1 MERWPKIRIATV
13 AIGAALFAAACT
25 AAPSE
30 SAEGGGTSSPAL
42 STPAPTPTPVS
53 SISSGRILFTIESG
67 EQGTSVP
74 SYIDPNGVHQVVM
87 PEDGTFAHAVWGPG
101 DMIVFDS
108 EQAGPRHLFSMSIYG
123 GGVTQVTRGPKNQS
137 NADMFPHGTRTVFES
152 WDSQHDLGFFT
163 VDVDAGGVPQP
174 LLTLPDVST
183 TTSGSVGLTEAAYS
197 PDGRWIAFTRLSGS
211 DRSVSAIFVART
223 DGSDIRRL
231 TQDALVASYPRWSPD
246 GTTILFQ
253 QNIDEQGS
261 PLWTVPFAGGKPR
274 RLTTDQGSDGWAA
287 EGDWSPDGR
296 QIVFKYYETG
306 WDHNELRIVD
316 ADGTAEETIWVSDPA
331 HTAETPDWGP

>member
-1 MERWPKIRIATV
+1 MERWLKIRIATA

-30 SAEGGGTSSPAL
+30 SAEDGGTSSPAL
-42 STPAPTPTPVS
+42 SGATPTPTPVS
-53 SISSGRILFTIESG
+53 SISSGRILFAIESE

-74 SYIDPNGVHQVVM
+74 SYIDPTGVHQIVM
-87 PEDGTFAHAVWGPG
+87 PEDGTFAHAVWGPH
-101 DMIVFDS
+101 DLIVFDS
-108 EQAGPRHLFSMSIYG
+108 EKAGPRHLFRMSIYG
-123 GGVTQVTRGPKNQS
+123 GSVTQVTSGPENQS
-137 NADMFPHGTRTVFES
+137 NADMFPHGTRVAFES
-152 WDSQHDLGFFT
+152 WNSQHDLGFST
-163 VDVDAGGVPQP
+163 VDVAAGGVPQP
-174 LLTLPDVST
+174 LLTVPDAGR

-246 GTTILFQ
+246 GATILFQ
-253 QNIDEQGS
+253 QNLDEQGS
-261 PLWTVPFAGGKPR
+261 PLWTVPFEGGKPR
-274 RLTTDQGSDGWAA
+274 RLTTDHGSDAWAS

-316 ADGTAEETIWVSDPA
+316 ADGTGEQTIWVSGA
-331 HTAETPDWGP
+331 AQGAETPDWGP